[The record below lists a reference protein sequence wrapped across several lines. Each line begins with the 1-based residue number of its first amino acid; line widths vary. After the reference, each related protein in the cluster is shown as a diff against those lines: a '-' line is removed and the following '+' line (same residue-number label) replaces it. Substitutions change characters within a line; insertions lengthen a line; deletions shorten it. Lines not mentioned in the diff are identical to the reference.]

1 MNREE
6 AKELVWKNLLD
17 DAMRKHVLAVEAV
30 MRGMAKHFNQDE
42 ETWALAGL
50 LHDLD
55 YEQTRNDPERHGKLS
70 AEMLSR
76 IGVDPVIIDAV
87 LAHADKCER
96 NCLINRCI
104 YSSDPVT
111 GLVMAAA
118 LIRPEKK
125 LDLVELKSLKK
136 RFKEKRFA
144 AGADRDRI
152 QAIEQTDM
160 TLEQFL
166 DISLESMKRIADDLG
181 L

>member
-42 ETWALAGL
+42 ETWGLAGL

-70 AEMLSR
+70 AEMLSQL
-76 IGVDPVIIDAV
+76 GVDSTIIDAV

-96 NCLINRCI
+96 NCLVNQCI

-152 QAIEQTDM
+152 QAIEQTGM

-166 DISLESMKRIADDLG
+166 DISLESMKRIAADLG